1 MFLKGSRVS
10 LYLTNNIMKRETC
23 FKVIVIVAASLL
35 AMFYSSHDISAREGQ
50 MKFEQALD
58 IGKELTLTFMQDRDG
73 FFWMGSATSGLL
85 RFDGIS
91 VEYFKAGPGS
101 VSDNN
106 IVQIFEDS
114 NGILWLATLGNG
126 LNSYDK
132 LTDTFTYYK
141 HDPANPKTISSNSYN
156 WIDGRIVED
165 SEEFIWIGTADGLNR
180 FDRKTKTFTRYK
192 HDPNNPKS
200 LSNNSIFA
208 ITEDRNGF
216 LWVGTANGLNRFD
229 KKTKTFTRYKHAP
242 NKNSLGNNN
251 IRTVYEDRD
260 GFLWIGTEA
269 VQLDKY
275 DPTTDSFINY
285 RHDPDNPLSI
295 PGNMRIYSIYEDK
308 SGKLFLTSAH
318 NPVGYAVF
326 DKQSE
331 TFTHYKKNS
340 TNPGTLSSDAVV
352 KFYEDR
358 QGVLWASNLMGA
370 IDRYD
375 MKNRKFRT
383 YANIPNDSSS
393 LKGNTVINLYEDTQG
408 TVWVGT
414 FTGGLNKFDKNTETF
429 EHFEH
434 DPNDPKTIRNP
445 YNVTTFED
453 SSGSF
458 WVSTFENLSIFD
470 REKGYCSLH
479 TDVKCVYEILEDSD
493 NSNILWLGTFKYG
506 LYKYFKDSNTFVQYL
521 NEPDT
526 PLSLSNNIPL
536 ALYEDRDDL
545 NILWIGTLGGGLD
558 RFDKSTE
565 TFTHYKHEPDNAN
578 SLSSN
583 SIWDIYVDIRG
594 NFWIATS
601 DGGLNLFDKTKGTF
615 VRYTT
620 QNGFPSDNVLT
631 ILEDDNGS
639 LWMGTNIGLVR
650 FNPETGKNRMYNESD
665 GLLSDSFLQFAKLKS
680 VDGELWFGGPQGVVR
695 FHPDEIRDNVF
706 IPPVHLTSLSQGG
719 DEMRLGKAFEKVREI
734 ELDWQNN
741 YFEFEYVALNYTR
754 PEKNR
759 YRYILEG
766 LDKDWYNAGTIKHG
780 RYSGLPG
787 GTYTLKIQG
796 SNNDG
801 VWNEEGTAITVRVVS
816 PFWRTLWFYIF
827 LGLIALSIVLFVL
840 FYLRK
845 LHFEVSARIEKE
857 KALKESDEDFRALF
871 ENNPVS
877 CWLEDFSGVKKYF
890 DNLKETGV
898 SDIKE
903 YFRDYPEA
911 VTRCAQ
917 LVTIKDLNQATLDL
931 HKAKSKEEL
940 LHDLGKT
947 FTQESYEVFEKE
959 MVDIWNKKPQ
969 TTYDATVRTLDDSL
983 RYVTMSYRVA
993 PGHEETL
1000 DKVLVTL
1007 VDNTAKRNA
1016 ENEQNKLESQLR
1028 QAQKMEAIGTLA
1040 GGIAHDFN
1048 NILAAIL
1055 GYAEM
1060 ARDDCQPSST
1070 IYRDLNEVLEAGN
1083 RAKSLVH
1090 QILAF
1095 SRQDDTERMIVQPA
1109 SIVKE
1114 AITMLRPSLP
1124 TTIEINQDIDA
1135 VTALVLV
1142 DPTQLNQILMNL
1154 CTNAFHAME
1163 DTGGRLDISLKEV
1176 TLCSEDLVN
1185 EPDVRDGTYVQ
1196 LSIGDSGTGIAPAV
1210 RDKIFD
1216 PYFTTKETGKGTGM
1230 GLSMAHGIVKNY
1242 GGFISYYSELG
1253 EGTVFHVYLPTV
1265 EKEPCEKDE
1274 IIDQI
1279 PIGKERILFV
1289 DDEEILA
1296 QMGKTMLERLGYHV
1310 TVRDSSLE
1318 ALETFQNQPDQF
1330 DVVITDQTM
1339 PGMTGSDLSRR
1350 MLQIRPDIPIILCTG
1365 YSTIIT
1371 EEKAKSM
1378 GIKEFAY
1385 KPLAK
1390 KDIAKLI
1397 RKVLDGS

>member
-1 MFLKGSRVS
+1 
-10 LYLTNNIMKRETC
+10 MKRASC
-23 FKVIVIVAASLL
+23 SKAIVIAVASLL
-35 AMFYSSHDISAREGQ
+35 AIFYSSHDISAREGQ
-50 MKFEQALD
+50 MKFERALD
-58 IGKELTLTFMQDRDG
+58 IGKELTFTFMQDRDG

-101 VSDNN
+101 VADNN
-106 IVQIFEDS
+106 IVHIFEDS
-114 NGILWLATLGNG
+114 NGILWIATLGNG

-141 HDPANPKTISSNSYN
+141 HDPANPKTISSNSCN
-156 WIDGRIVED
+156 WIDGLILED

-192 HDPNNPKS
+192 HDPGNPKS

-216 LWVGTANGLNRFD
+216 LWIGTADGLNRFD
-229 KKTKTFTRYKHAP
+229 RKTKTFTRYKHDP

-251 IRTVYEDRD
+251 IRTVYEDKD

-275 DPTTDSFINY
+275 DPNTDTFTNY
-285 RHDPDNPLSI
+285 RHDPANPLSI

-308 SGKLFLTSAH
+308 NGRLFLTSAH

-326 DKQSE
+326 DKQGE

-358 QGVLWASNLMGA
+358 QGVLWASNHMGA

-375 MKNRKFRT
+375 MKSRKFKT

-393 LKGNTVINLYEDTQG
+393 LKGNAVINLYEDTQG
-408 TVWVGT
+408 AVWVGT
-414 FTGGLNKFDKNTETF
+414 FTGGLNKFDRKTETF
-429 EHFEH
+429 DHFEH
-434 DPNDPKTIRNP
+434 DPNNPKTIRNP
-445 YNVTTFED
+445 YNVTSFED
-453 SSGSF
+453 SSGTF

-493 NSNILWLGTFKYG
+493 NPNILWLGTFKYG
-506 LYKYFKDSNTFVQYL
+506 LYKYFGDSNTFVQYL
-521 NEPDT
+521 NEPAT
-526 PLSLSNNIPL
+526 PLSLSNNIPI
-536 ALYEDRDDL
+536 ALHKDRDDP

-558 RFDKSTE
+558 KFDKSTE
-565 TFTHYKHEPDNAN
+565 TFTHYKHEPDNPN

-583 SIWDIYVDIRG
+583 SIWDIYVDSRG

-650 FNPETGKNRMYNESD
+650 FNPETGKNRLYNESD
-665 GLLSDSFLQFAKLKS
+665 GLLSGSFLQFAKLKS
-680 VDGELWFGGPQGVVR
+680 ADGELWFGGPQGVVR
-695 FHPDEIRDNVF
+695 FHPDKIRDNVF

-719 DEMRLGKAFEKVREI
+719 EVMRLGKAFEKVREI

-741 YFEFEYVALNYTR
+741 YFEFEYVALNYTH

-801 VWNEEGTAITVRVVS
+801 VWNEEGTTITVRVVP

-827 LGLIALSIVLFVL
+827 LGMIALTTVFFIL

-845 LHFEVSARIEKE
+845 LRFEVSERIQKE
-857 KALKESDEDFRALF
+857 KALKESEEEFRVLF
-871 ENNPVS
+871 DTTPVS
-877 CWLEDFSGVKKYF
+877 SWLEDFSGVKKHF
-890 DNLKETGV
+890 EALREEGI
-898 SDIKE
+898 SDIE
-903 YFRDYPEA
+903 TYFREHPEGIEKCMQG
-911 VTRCAQ
+911 VK
-917 LVTIKDLNQATLDL
+917 IKDVNQATLDL
-931 HKAKSKEEL
+931 HQAKSKEQLIQGLETTFTPESL
-940 LHDLGKT
+940 IVFKKGMIDVWNGKT
-947 FTQESYEVFEKE
+947 QA
-959 MVDIWNKKPQ
+959 
-969 TTYDATVRTLDDSL
+969 TYDAVIRTFNDEV
-983 RYVTMSYRVA
+983 RYVTMSYKVT
-993 PGHEETL
+993 PGHEESL
-1000 DKVLVTL
+1000 DQVLITL
-1007 VDNTAKRNA
+1007 VDITEKTLAYK
-1016 ENEQNKLESQLR
+1016 QKNKLKMQLQ

-1048 NILAAIL
+1048 NILAVML

-1060 ARDDCQPSST
+1060 ARDDSSPEST
-1070 IYRDLNEVLEAGN
+1070 FARNLGKVLESGN
-1083 RAKSLVH
+1083 RAKDLVQ

-1095 SRQDDTERMIVQPA
+1095 SRQSQMEKIPLQPV
-1109 SIVKE
+1109 SVVKE
-1114 AITMLRPSLP
+1114 AVKMLRPSLP
-1124 TTIEINQDIDA
+1124 STIEINQDFNS
-1135 VTALVLV
+1135 VTGLILA
-1142 DPTQLNQILMNL
+1142 DPTQIHQIVMNL

-1163 DTGGRLDISLKEV
+1163 ETGGTLGISLKEV
-1176 TLCSEDLVN
+1176 YLSSEDLVH
-1185 EPDVRDGTYVQ
+1185 EPDVEAGTFVQ
-1196 LSIGDSGTGIAPAV
+1196 LSIIDSGLGIAPEIKK
-1210 RDKIFD
+1210 KIFD

-1230 GLSMAHGIVKNY
+1230 GLAIVHGIVKSY
-1242 GGFISYYSELG
+1242 GGSISLYSELG
-1253 EGTVFHVYLPTV
+1253 KGTALHVFLPVFKKKLLPEIENV
-1265 EKEPCEKDE
+1265 EP
-1274 IIDQI
+1274 I
-1279 PIGKERILFV
+1279 PMGRERILFI
-1289 DDEEILA
+1289 DDEKMLA
-1296 QMGKTMLERLGYHV
+1296 EMGKDILERLGYHV
-1310 TVRDSSLE
+1310 TARNSSLA
-1318 ALETFQNQPDQF
+1318 ALETFQNQVNQF
-1330 DVVITDQTM
+1330 DIVITDQTM
-1339 PGMTGSDLSRR
+1339 PGMTGADLARR
-1350 MLQIRPDIPIILCTG
+1350 MIQMRPDIPIILCTG
-1365 YSTIIT
+1365 YSTVIS
-1371 EEKAKSM
+1371 EEKAKSL
-1378 GIKEFAY
+1378 GVKAFAL
-1385 KPLAK
+1385 KPLSK
-1390 KDIAKLI
+1390 KDIAVLI
-1397 RKVLDGS
+1397 RKVLDD

>member
-1 MFLKGSRVS
+1 
-10 LYLTNNIMKRETC
+10 MKRATC
-23 FKVIVIVAASLL
+23 SKIIVIAVASLL
-35 AMFYSSHDISAREGQ
+35 ALFYSSHDISAREGQ
-50 MKFEQALD
+50 MKFEQVLD
-58 IGKELTLTFMQDRDG
+58 VGKELTFTFMQDRDG

-106 IVQIFEDS
+106 IVEIFEDS
-114 NGILWLATLGNG
+114 YGILWLATLGNG
-126 LNSYDK
+126 INSYDK
-132 LTDTFTYYK
+132 RTDTFTYYK
-141 HDPANPKTISSNSYN
+141 HDPSNPKTISSNSCN
-156 WIDGRIVED
+156 WIDGLILED
-165 SEEFIWIGTADGLNR
+165 NEEFIWIGTADGLNR

-192 HDPNNPKS
+192 HDPDNPKS
-200 LSNNSIFA
+200 LSNNSIFT

-216 LWVGTANGLNRFD
+216 LWIGTADGLNRFN

-260 GFLWIGTEA
+260 GFIWIGTEA

-275 DPTTDSFINY
+275 DPNTDTFVNY
-285 RHDPDNPLSI
+285 RHDPVNPLSI
-295 PGNMRIYSIYEDK
+295 PENMRVYSIYEDK
-308 SGKLFLTSAH
+308 NGRLFLTSAH

-331 TFTHYKKNS
+331 TFTNYRKNS

-375 MKNRKFRT
+375 MKSLKFKT

-414 FTGGLNKFDKNTETF
+414 FTGGLNKFDKKTETF

-445 YNVTTFED
+445 YNVTNFED
-453 SSGSF
+453 SSGTF
-458 WVSTFENLSIFD
+458 WVSSFENLSIFD

-493 NSNILWLGTFKYG
+493 NPNILWLGTFKYG
-506 LYKYFKDSNTFVQYL
+506 LYKYFRDSNTFVQYL

-526 PLSLSNNIPL
+526 PLSLSNNIPI
-536 ALYEDRDDL
+536 ALYEDRDDP
-545 NILWIGTLGGGLD
+545 NILWVGTLGGGLD

-565 TFTHYKHEPDNAN
+565 TFTNYKHEPDNPN

-601 DGGLNLFDKTKGTF
+601 DGGLNLFDKDKGTF
-615 VRYTT
+615 LKYTT

-631 ILEDDNGS
+631 ILADDNGS
-639 LWMGTNIGLVR
+639 LWMGTNIGLVK
-650 FNPETGKNRMYNESD
+650 FNPETGKNRLYNEND
-665 GLLSDSFLQFAKLKS
+665 GLISDSFMQFAKLKS
-680 VDGELWFGGPQGVVR
+680 ADGELWFGGPKGVVR
-695 FHPDEIRDNVF
+695 FHPDKIRDNEF

-719 DEMRLGKAFEKVREI
+719 DKMRLGKAFEKVREI

-741 YFEFEYVALNYTR
+741 YFEFEYVALNYTH
-754 PEKNR
+754 PEKNK

-801 VWNEEGTAITVRVVS
+801 LWNEEGTAITVRVVP
-816 PFWRTLWFYIF
+816 PFWRTFLFYIF
-827 LGLIALSIVLFVL
+827 LGMIALAIALFVL

-845 LHFEVSARIEKE
+845 LRFEVSKRIHKE
-857 KALKESDEDFRALF
+857 KALKESEEDFRVLF

-877 CWLEDFSGVKKYF
+877 CWLEDFSSVKKYF
-890 DNLKETGV
+890 DNLKEKGV

-903 YFRDYPEA
+903 YFRDHPKA

-917 LVTIKDLNQATLDL
+917 LITIKDLNQATLDL
-931 HKAKSKEEL
+931 HNAKSKEEL
-940 LHDLGKT
+940 LNGLENT
-947 FTQESYEVFEKE
+947 FTQESYEVFQKE

-969 TTYDATVRTLDDSL
+969 TTYDATLRTLDGSL
-983 RYVTMSYRVA
+983 RYVTMTYRVA

-1000 DKVLVTL
+1000 TKVTVTL

-1016 ENEQNKLESQLR
+1016 ENERNKLESRLR

-1048 NILAAIL
+1048 NLLYPII
-1055 GYAEM
+1055 GFAEM
-1060 ARDDCQPSST
+1060 LKEDLPPDSSEHESAQE
-1070 IYRDLNEVLEAGN
+1070 IFNAGK
-1083 RAKSLVH
+1083 RGGELVK

-1095 SRQDDTERMIVQPA
+1095 SRQSEHKMMPVRVQN
-1109 SIVKE
+1109 V
-1114 AITMLRPSLP
+1114 
-1124 TTIEINQDIDA
+1124 
-1135 VTALVLV
+1135 
-1142 DPTQLNQILMNL
+1142 
-1154 CTNAFHAME
+1154 
-1163 DTGGRLDISLKEV
+1163 LKEV
-1176 TLCSEDLVN
+1176 LKLSRSAVPTDIEIYQ
-1185 EPDVRDGTYVQ
+1185 DVQTDCGSIMGDATQIHQVAMNLITNAYHAVQ
-1196 LSIGDSGTGIAPAV
+1196 EKSGTISVNLKQIMLGKRELSDSTLEQGQYIMLSVSDTGSGIEPNFLG
-1210 RDKIFD
+1210 KIFE
-1216 PYFTTKETGKGTGM
+1216 PYFTTKKKGKGTGLGLAVVFGIIKEHQGDIKVYSETGKGT
-1230 GLSMAHGIVKNY
+1230 IFK
-1242 GGFISYYSELG
+1242 I
-1253 EGTVFHVYLPTV
+1253 YLPLIKKSGETV
-1265 EKEPCEKDE
+1265 SA
-1274 IIDQI
+1274 DQVQKI
-1279 PIGKERILFV
+1279 RTGTERILLV
-1289 DDEEILA
+1289 DDEISVAKLES
-1296 QMGKTMLERLGYHV
+1296 QMLSRFGYQVTAKT
-1310 TVRDSSLE
+1310 DCSE
-1318 ALETFQNQPDQF
+1318 ALNEFKANPDNF
-1330 DVVITDQTM
+1330 DLVITDMTM
-1339 PGMTGSDLSRR
+1339 PIMTGDQFAREILS
-1350 MLQIRPDIPIILCTG
+1350 IKPDIPIIICTG
-1365 YSTIIT
+1365 FSERVNKEQAELIGVRGFLM
-1371 EEKAKSM
+1371 KPVLKSEM
-1378 GIKEFAY
+1378 ARMV
-1385 KPLAK
+1385 
-1390 KDIAKLI
+1390 
-1397 RKVLDGS
+1397 RKVLDEANIYKGN